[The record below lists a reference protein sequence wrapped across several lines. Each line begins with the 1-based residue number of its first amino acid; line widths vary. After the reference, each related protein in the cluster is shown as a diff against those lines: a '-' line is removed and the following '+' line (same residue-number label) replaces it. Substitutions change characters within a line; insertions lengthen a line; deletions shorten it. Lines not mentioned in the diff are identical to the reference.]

1 MEEAVL
7 EQQHPQAQP
16 NPSVPTAPESDNR
29 LTKRAR
35 RRLLFSRP
43 TTRYPIGFGLLFVL
57 LWQWKMFHVLFS
69 LEKYQLPLPLDI
81 AISIRDNIQVLTLYA
96 RYTGFEALGGF
107 VAGSLLGLAAAILAS
122 FFPSFGKGGIS
133 VMASLNAIPI
143 VALAPIMNNW
153 FGEGVS
159 SRIAVVAVLTMATMS
174 VSAFKGLRSVEPSY
188 LELMAS
194 YGADNRQ
201 LFLKLR
207 FFHALPNLFAALK
220 INMSTSMIGA
230 IVGEFF
236 ISSRGLG
243 YLLSDQIRLAN
254 MPLAWACIVIA
265 AILGIAFY
273 YLVIAAEKWLMPWH
287 SSQR

>member
-7 EQQHPQAQP
+7 EQQQQHPQKHPIKATP
-16 NPSVPTAPESDNR
+16 DSDDR
-29 LTKRAR
+29 LAKCAGSR
-35 RRLLFSRP
+35 LFSKRSIIL
-43 TTRYPIGFGLLFVL
+43 YPIGFGFLFIL
-57 LWQWKMFHVLFS
+57 LWQWKLFHVLFR
-69 LEKYQLPLPLDI
+69 LEQYQLPVPLDI
-81 AISIRDNIQVLTLYA
+81 AISIKDNIHVLALYA

-107 VAGSLLGLAAAILAS
+107 VTGSVLGFAAAVLAS
-122 FFPSFGKGGIS
+122 FFPFFGKGGIS
-133 VMASLNAIPI
+133 VMASLNAVPI

-159 SRIAVVAVLTMATMS
+159 SRVGVVAVLTMATMS
-174 VSAFKGLRSVEPSY
+174 VSAFKGLCSVESSY

-194 YGADNRQ
+194 YGADKRQ
-201 LFLKLR
+201 LFFKLR
-207 FFHALPNLFAALK
+207 FYHALPNLFAALK
-220 INMSTSMIGA
+220 INMSASMIGA

-273 YLVIAAEKWLMPWH
+273 YLVAAAEKWLMPWH